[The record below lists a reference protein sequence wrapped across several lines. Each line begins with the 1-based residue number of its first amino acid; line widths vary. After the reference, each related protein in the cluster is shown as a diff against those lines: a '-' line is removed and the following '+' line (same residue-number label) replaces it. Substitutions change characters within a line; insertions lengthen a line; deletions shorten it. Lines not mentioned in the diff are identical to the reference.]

1 MEIASL
7 SDKVQSLE
15 AKNNELVA
23 QAKSFAEKNEKL

>member
-1 MEIASL
+1 LNMEIASL

-23 QAKSFAEKNEKL
+23 QAKSFA